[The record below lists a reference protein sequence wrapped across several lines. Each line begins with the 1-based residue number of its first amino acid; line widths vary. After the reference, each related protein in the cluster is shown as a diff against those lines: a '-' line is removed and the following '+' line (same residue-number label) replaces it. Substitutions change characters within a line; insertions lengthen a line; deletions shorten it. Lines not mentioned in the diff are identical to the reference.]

1 MAAVTHVETARALNG
16 ARILVVEDDFLIST
30 EIDSILAG
38 AGATVVGPCRTLAQA
53 EHLIARNHLSAA
65 ILDFRLGHDTTL
77 PVAEQLYRHGIPFV
91 FFTGQM
97 NTQQIES
104 ACPGAKV
111 IIKPFQSRTI
121 VAALA
126 DVLH

>member
-1 MAAVTHVETARALNG
+1 MAAVTHVEAQALSG
-16 ARILVVEDDFLIST
+16 ARILVVEDDFLICI
-30 EIDSILAG
+30 EIDRILAG

-53 EHLIARNHLSAA
+53 ERLIEGDNISAA
-65 ILDFRLGHDTTL
+65 ILDFRLGEDTTL
-77 PVAEQLYRHGIPFV
+77 PVAAQLHRHGIPFV

-97 NTQQIES
+97 NTRQIES

-111 IIKPFQSRTI
+111 LTKPFQSRTI

>member
-1 MAAVTHVETARALNG
+1 MNQLETAGALSG

-30 EIDSILAG
+30 ELDMILAD
-38 AGATVVGPCRTLAQA
+38 AGATVVGPCHTVAQA
-53 EHLIARNHLSAA
+53 EGVIENNRISAA
-65 ILDFRLGHDTTL
+65 ILDFRLGLETTL
-77 PVAEQLYRHGIPFV
+77 PVAAQLHRHGIPFV
-91 FFTGQM
+91 FFTGQINM
-97 NTQQIES
+97 QQIES

-111 IIKPFQSRTI
+111 ISKPFQRRTI

>member
-1 MAAVTHVETARALNG
+1 MTHAEAPALNG

-30 EIDSILAG
+30 ELDSILAG
-38 AGATVVGPCRTLAQA
+38 AGATVLGPCRTVTQA
-53 EHLIARNHLSAA
+53 ERLIEANRISAA

-77 PVAEQLYRHGIPFV
+77 PVAEQLHRHGIPFV

-97 NTQQIES
+97 NTRQIES

-111 IIKPFQSRTI
+111 ITKPFQSRTI

>member
-1 MAAVTHVETARALNG
+1 MAAVAYVEAGALDG

-30 EIDSILAG
+30 EIDSILAD
-38 AGATVVGPCRTLAQA
+38 AGATVVGPCHTLAQA
-53 EHLIARNHLSAA
+53 ERLIAGSHISAA
-65 ILDFRLGHDTTL
+65 ILDFRLGDDTTL
-77 PVAEQLYRHGIPFV
+77 PVAEQLHRRGIPFV

-97 NTQQIES
+97 NTQQIERV
-104 ACPGAKV
+104 CPGAKV
-111 IIKPFQSRTI
+111 INKPFQSRTI